1 MDMVPLEKNS
11 VYGYY
16 DPAVK
21 TALIYFSKDRIAEYN
36 IDDSEDPTLYLRIEK
51 TNRDHHLENVPI
63 ERMAMKAEKA
73 RPKDWNL
80 VNDLSSESTINIL
93 TKEKVITEE
102 NIKSITVL
110 GKASNNKRN

>member
-16 DPAVK
+16 DPAIK

-51 TNRDHHLENVPI
+51 TNRDETTYSKFNI
-63 ERMAMKAEKA
+63 EAKIEGI
-73 RPKDWNL
+73 
-80 VNDLSSESTINIL
+80 NDFIIPL
-93 TKEKVITEE
+93 EKVYHY
-102 NIKSITVL
+102 
-110 GKASNNKRN
+110 G